1 MPTLDDYRAA
11 AELREALRRFARES
25 ERISRSH
32 GLTPQ
37 RYQLLL
43 MIKAAGGTATVTSLI
58 DSLQLGQSG
67 VTQLVQRAEALGLI
81 ERRAVRED
89 ARSQWLTLTRKGD
102 RILARVFTELGPERD
117 RLVAA
122 LNPTS

>member
-1 MPTLDDYRAA
+1 
-11 AELREALRRFARES
+11 
-25 ERISRSH
+25 
-32 GLTPQ
+32 
-37 RYQLLL
+37 

-102 RILARVFTELGPERD
+102 RILARAFIELGPERD